1 MLKSEGRA
9 SRTQGVSIPINW
21 LGVAGAILAISSL
34 HHIHHDGARSACSDL
49 SSSRRF
55 RSKRS
60 GKQMAVSM
68 RRLPTSCSRSS
79 RELWQSNAVSGSAV
93 CQNEPTIEQPP
104 GTAGCK
110 LQHIF
115 TQITLKFDTEKASYA
130 AYVHYALCERIQRK
144 LTLLSTWKYSY

>member
-1 MLKSEGRA
+1 MVKSEGCT
-9 SRTQGVSIPINW
+9 SRTQEVSISINW
-21 LGVAGAILAISSL
+21 LGVAGASWATSSL
-34 HHIHHDGARSACSDL
+34 HHTHHDGARSACSDL

-79 RELWQSNAVSGSAV
+79 RKLWQSNAVSGSAV
-93 CQNEPTIEQPP
+93 CQNEPTIEQSP

-115 TQITLKFDTEKASYA
+115 TQIILKFDTEKASYA
-130 AYVHYALCERIQRK
+130 AYVHCLLWHLCSR
-144 LTLLSTWKYSY
+144 